1 MNSGMMGQAIL
12 ITYAEMGV
20 MIDKFDDVNEGAILL
35 FTVPKTSYH
44 IDAKGEQM
52 AGKHLA
58 SRVKHTLED
67 FGVVFADIR
76 YHIRD
81 EHWDVAKAQAAK
93 REAYKD
99 MGYKDWQINKHF

>member
-1 MNSGMMGQAIL
+1 MNNGMLGKAML

-20 MIDKFDDVNEGAILL
+20 VIDKFDDTDAGIVLL

-44 IDAKGEQM
+44 VDVKGEQM

-67 FGVVFADIR
+67 LGMVFANIG
-76 YHIRD
+76 YYIRD
-81 EHWDVAKAQAAK
+81 EQWDTTKAEIAK
-93 REAYKD
+93 RAAYKD

>member
-1 MNSGMMGQAIL
+1 MNNGVLGRAML

-20 MIDKFDDVNEGAILL
+20 VIDKFGDIDEGVILL
-35 FTVPKTSYH
+35 FTVPKSSYQL
-44 IDAKGEQM
+44 DAKGEQM

-67 FGVVFADIR
+67 MGMAFSDIR

-81 EHWDVAKAQAAK
+81 EHWDTAKAEAAK
-93 REAYKD
+93 RAAYKD

>member
-1 MNSGMMGQAIL
+1 ML

-20 MIDKFDDVNEGAILL
+20 VIDKFEDVDDGVILL
-35 FTVPKTSYH
+35 FTVPKSSYN

-58 SRVKHTLED
+58 SRVKYTLEALCM
-67 FGVVFADIR
+67 VFADIR

-81 EHWDVAKAQAAK
+81 DHWGKTKTDTAK
-93 REAYKD
+93 RATYKD
-99 MGYKDWQINKHF
+99 IGYKDWQINKHF